1 MLAACSDLLPGAT
14 VGRIDG
20 DGDGRRCV
28 SSMSQLPKLS
38 VAKCDNLP
46 RGFEQER
53 VLATGN
59 DLNDVESAQVKE
71 MRREASHDTLAAEL
85 TVHPLTN
92 SKQGL
97 MQESK
102 QQRGTA
108 QFKILPDDERAG
120 SLQRGLQ
127 LRSRLKMMTC

>member
-1 MLAACSDLLPGAT
+1 
-14 VGRIDG
+14 
-20 DGDGRRCV
+20 
-28 SSMSQLPKLS
+28 MSQLPKLS